1 MSRAHLLQQ
10 LLQTPG
16 VWRLGQ
22 VSAPGHRVVATGFQ
36 ALDHW
41 IGGGWPLGVLTEVLL
56 ETNGIGEL
64 GLVMPALARLC
75 SGAGHQECLQPGQ
88 PVLQSLQSA
97 PASLAWS
104 AFIAPPHIPYAP
116 AFASHG
122 LDVSRLLVVRPRN
135 STDALWSMEQA
146 LRSGLFAAV
155 LGWFVCIDMPALRRL
170 QLAAE
175 AGMCWALMF
184 RPARFARDASP
195 AALRI
200 LLEPEDNAV
209 LLQVLRNR
217 YGQTGSLSVQC

>member
-1 MSRAHLLQQ
+1 
-10 LLQTPG
+10 
-16 VWRLGQ
+16 
-22 VSAPGHRVVATGFQ
+22 
-36 ALDHW
+36 
-41 IGGGWPLGVLTEVLL
+41 L
-56 ETNGIGEL
+56 E
-64 GLVMPALARLC
+64 
-75 SGAGHQECLQPGQ
+75 
-88 PVLQSLQSA
+88 SLQSDLA
-97 PASLAWS
+97 PLAWS

-122 LDVSRLLVVRPRN
+122 LDVNRLLVVRPKI

-175 AGMCWALMF
+175 AGMCWAVMF

-200 LLEPEDNAV
+200 LLQPENNAV
-209 LLQVLRNR
+209 LLQILRNR
-217 YGQTGSLSVQC
+217 FGLTGSLSVQC